1 MDVSL
6 IIDLPSLPEEGMAFS
21 GELDGSI
28 FGLRDGDARSVGSL
42 EYDLWAQR
50 FESELLLTGSLSA
63 PFEFTCVVTLK
74 PFVKTIHLPQ
84 VAVSVEIGSASGLNV
99 TEALREE
106 VLIEFPTDPRCD
118 EGDVPEPCEIDP
130 RYLAVD
136 KSPEDEV
143 SPPPRDG
150 GDDRWSAL
158 NDLTGLNDQPK

>member
-28 FGLRDGDARSVGSL
+28 FGLPEGDARSVGPL

-84 VAVSVEIGSASGLNV
+84 VAVSVEISSASGLNV

-106 VLIEFPTDPRCD
+106 ILIEFPTDPRCD
-118 EGDVPEPCEIDP
+118 EGDVPEPCEIDS

-136 KSPEDEV
+136 KSPQDEV